1 MDIIEEKSNDIAV
14 FKLNGSLDSNTSPAF
29 EEKVVAII
37 EGGTS
42 KIIVDF
48 SGLDYISSA
57 GLRVLNLASVKLKPS
72 NGNLVLCCLQ
82 DYVREVFEIA
92 GFDQFL
98 PIVAT
103 MEDATAKFN

>member
-1 MDIIEEKSNDIAV
+1 MDIIEEKNNDIMV

-29 EEKVVAII
+29 EEKVVASI
-37 EGGTS
+37 EEGCA

-48 SGLDYISSA
+48 AALDYISSA
-57 GLRVLNLASVKLKPS
+57 GLRVLNLASVKLKPAS
-72 NGNLVLCCLQ
+72 GDLVLCALQ

-98 PIVAT
+98 PIVST
-103 MEDATAKFN
+103 MDDAVAKLT

>member
-1 MDIIEEKSNDIAV
+1 MDIIEEKNNDIAV

-29 EEKVVAII
+29 EEKVVAAITD
-37 EGGTS
+37 GVA

-48 SGLDYISSA
+48 AGLDYISSA
-57 GLRVLNLASVKLKPS
+57 GLRVLNLASVKLKPA
-72 NGNLVLCCLQ
+72 NGNLVLCALQ

-98 PIVAT
+98 PIVSSMDEAVI
-103 MEDATAKFN
+103 KLS

>member
-1 MDIIEEKSNDIAV
+1 MDIIEEKNNDIAV

-29 EEKVVAII
+29 EEKVVTTI
-37 EGGTS
+37 EGGTG

-57 GLRVLNLASVKLKPS
+57 GLRVLNLASVKLKPLS
-72 NGNLVLCCLQ
+72 GSLILCSLQ

-98 PIVAT
+98 PIVST
-103 MEDATAKFN
+103 MDDAVAKLS